1 MAERATPGWRW
12 AAIGLLLLLLTSGVW
27 GGWQFQQRRQAELA
41 LNTRYQQHFFDAI
54 AHIDNVEVLLAKGIV
69 ATAPGIDATVLGDVW
84 RQAFAAQAN
93 LSQLPLTQGAL
104 MRTSRFLTQVGD
116 FSFVLARQVAEGR
129 ALSDEQVQALTR
141 LRNEAAVL
149 NGEMRGVVRQVAGG
163 PFYWEEVRRVA
174 NRRSGRWSPK
184 GSSPAAPED
193 GDFARIDK
201 RMNEFPTLT
210 YDGPF
215 SDHVRDRKP
224 VGLSGKAITREQ
236 AREIGLRFLPA
247 RGSGLSAQTVASV
260 DDRGVMPAFAVE
272 VTRPGAKADGT
283 GIRVDVTKQGGQ
295 IVWMLNPRR
304 VPEARLSDEEAIERA
319 RAFLAERGVP
329 TAAPTFIS
337 RSENRA
343 VIPFAPVEEG
353 VLLYPDLL
361 KVTVALDNGE
371 IVGYE
376 ARSFL
381 MSHRER
387 ALPKPR
393 LSAEQVKSAVGGG
406 IEVDGA
412 PRLALIPREDL
423 KEVLTYEV
431 RARSGND
438 QYLVYVNAQNGL
450 QERILNVVPTPNGRL
465 TL

>member
-1 MAERATPGWRW
+1 MAARATPGWRW
-12 AAIGLLLLLLTSGVW
+12 SAIGLLVLLLASGVW
-27 GGWQFQQRRQAELA
+27 GGWQFRQRRQAELA
-41 LNTRYQQHFFDAI
+41 LNTRYQQQFFDAI
-54 AHIDNVEVLLAKGIV
+54 AHIDNVEVLLTKGLV
-69 ATAPGIDATVLGDVW
+69 ATSPGIDATLLGDVW

-104 MRTSRFLTQVGD
+104 MRTARFLTQVGD
-116 FSFVLARQVAEGR
+116 FSFVLARQAAEGR
-129 ALSDEQVQALTR
+129 PLSNEQVDTLSR

-149 NGEMRGVVRQVAGG
+149 NTELRGVVRQVAGG
-163 PFYWEEVRRVA
+163 PFYWEEVRRA
-174 NRRSGRWSPK
+174 ADRRAGRWSPNRADPTA
-184 GSSPAAPED
+184 PAD
-193 GDFARIDK
+193 GAFARIDK

-224 VGLSGKAITREQ
+224 LGLSGKTITREQ
-236 AREIGLRFLPA
+236 AQEIALRFLPA
-247 RGSGLSAQTVASV
+247 GGSGLSAQTVGSV

-272 VTRPGAKADGT
+272 MGREGTKADGT
-283 GIRVDVTKQGGQ
+283 GIRVDVTQKGGE

-329 TAAPTFIS
+329 AAAPTFIS

-343 VIPFAPVEEG
+343 VIPFAPVQDG

-387 ALPKPR
+387 DLPRPR
-393 LSAEQVKSAVGGG
+393 LSADQVKMAVSSRLQ
-406 IEVDGA
+406 VDGA

-438 QYLVYVNAQNGL
+438 QYLVYVNAQDGR